1 MRENASNWLKLALE
15 LKNTTETSRSTNPPR
30 DTFDVASLSGIPSV
44 YYDREKARINISG
57 LRYETFIETLSK
69 FPDTLLGNAA
79 KRNMYYDSM
88 RNEYFFD
95 RNRSSFDG
103 ILHYYQSGG
112 ILRRP
117 NNVPFD
123 VFAEEISFFELGE
136 DVFERFKVD
145 EGYVKEEERL
155 LPVNNFQKKVWLLIE
170 YPESSIMAKFVAIIS
185 VLVIIISIIVFCVE
199 TLPRFK
205 HYQIVNRT
213 IFSTNETEMQI
224 VEDDTPEI
232 GEPFFMIETLCIVW
246 FTFELL
252 VRFASSPLKLDFLKN
267 IMNFI
272 DLVSICPYFITL
284 GTIISTE
291 GVSQNQATT
300 SLAILRIIR
309 LVRVFRIFKLSR
321 HSKGLQILGQT
332 LKASIEELTM
342 LTFFLL
348 ICVILFSSA
357 VYFVEADTETSLFR
371 SIPDGFWWAVVTM
384 TTVGY
389 GDMMPVT
396 VFGKLIGSLCAIAG
410 VLTIALPVPV
420 IVSNF
425 NYFYHR
431 EMENENFSLTYSDLL
446 KQSVSTTSIVV
457 SNQQNS
463 DTTNLKVNHI
473 PHLTI
478 KLSAIET
485 DV

>member
-1 MRENASNWLKLALE
+1 RQK
-15 LKNTTETSRSTNPPR
+15 
-30 DTFDVASLSGIPSV
+30 VI
-44 YYDREKARINISG
+44 INISG
-57 LRYETFIETLSK
+57 LKYETFLDTLTK
-69 FPDTLLGNAA
+69 FPDTLLGDSI
-79 KRNMYYDSM
+79 KRNMYYDST

-112 ILRRP
+112 VLRRP

-123 VFAEEISFFELGE
+123 VFAEEIRFFELGE
-136 DVFERFKVD
+136 EVFERFKID
-145 EGYVKEEERL
+145 EGYVKEEEKV
-155 LPVNNFQKKVWLLIE
+155 LPKHSFQRKVWLLIE

-185 VLVIIISIIVFCVE
+185 VLVIILSIVVFCVE

-205 HYQIVNRT
+205 HYQIVYVP
-213 IFSTNETEMQI
+213 IFATNSSEMQI
-224 VEDDTPEI
+224 VEDDTPEF
-232 GEPFFMIETLCIVW
+232 GEPFFMIESICIIW
-246 FTFELL
+246 FTLELL
-252 VRFASSPLKLDFLKN
+252 IRFASSPLKLDFLKN
-267 IMNFI
+267 VMNMI
-272 DLVSICPYFITL
+272 DLVSIFPYFITL

-291 GVSQNQATT
+291 GVTQNQATT

-332 LKASIEELTM
+332 LRASVEELTM

-431 EMENENFSLTYSDLL
+431 EMENDNHSLKYSDLL
-446 KQSVSTTSIVV
+446 KQEIFTSSI
-457 SNQQNS
+457 NQNS
-463 DTTNLKVNHI
+463 QESKEEVVFKVNHD
-473 PHLTI
+473 PHFTNQ
-478 KLSAIET
+478 LSAIET